1 MNLTFDWGGPE
12 LIDSKMFY
20 APDSICSV
28 RAFEVQ
34 GHLKIEKKIIGAN
47 ISRSKD
53 KINNC
58 LIIFLQNAT
67 LRQHH

>member
-34 GHLKIEKKIIGAN
+34 GHLKIEKKKLLVLTFQGV
-47 ISRSKD
+47 KT
-53 KINNC
+53 K
-58 LIIFLQNAT
+58 LIT
-67 LRQHH
+67 V